1 MFQEADIVPE
11 FKIQTDKQEF
21 SLNKTNQ
28 NLTVVF
34 FFPRANT
41 SGCTKEA
48 SEFSEI
54 INEFEKMNTRVIG
67 ISKDTIE
74 QQKKFREKHN
84 LKCELGSD
92 IDGSISNLFSVWVEK
107 SMYGKKYMGIQRST
121 FLIDKDRKI
130 LKTWPKVKVP
140 NHAKEV
146 LGVISDF

>member
-28 NLTVVF
+28 NFTVIF

-54 INEFEKMNTRVIG
+54 INEFKKMNTRVIG
-67 ISKDTIE
+67 ISKDTVE

-92 IDGSISNLFSVWVEK
+92 IDGSICNLFSVWVEK

-121 FLIDKDRKI
+121 FLIDKDCKI
-130 LKTWPKVKVP
+130 IKTWPKVKVP

-146 LGVISDF
+146 LSVIFNY

>member
-11 FKIQTDKQEF
+11 FKIETDKQEF

-28 NLTVVF
+28 KFTVIF

-54 INEFEKMNTRVIG
+54 INEFKKMNTRVIG
-67 ISKDTIE
+67 ISKDTVE

-92 IDGSISNLFSVWVEK
+92 IDGSICNLFSVWVEK

-121 FLIDKDRKI
+121 FLIDKDCKI
-130 LKTWPKVKVP
+130 IKTWPKVKVP

-146 LGVISDF
+146 LSVISNF